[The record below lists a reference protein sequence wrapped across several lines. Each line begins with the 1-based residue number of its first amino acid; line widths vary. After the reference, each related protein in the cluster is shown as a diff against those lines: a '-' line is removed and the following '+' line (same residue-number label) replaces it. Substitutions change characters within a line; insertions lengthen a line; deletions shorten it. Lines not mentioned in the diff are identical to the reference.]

1 MRPAPAVCLDGVDR
15 REYPRLLPPASLRL
29 PSLPQVRQLLR
40 ALLPLPCFDL
50 AAALALVA
58 YQQRHNIA
66 AYRSHRKRTFQRLIA
81 QGP

>member
-1 MRPAPAVCLDGVDR
+1 MDGVDP
-15 REYPRLLPPASLRL
+15 REYPRLLPPAPLRL

-66 AYRSHRKRTFQRLIA
+66 AYRSHRKRTLRRLVG